1 MKIFI
6 LLLKTKDKVFQTFL
20 KMFALTLPVL
30 IPEEERKLTQSFI
43 FILLC
48 GASKDFMMALKAF
61 MKPVEASQSV
71 KIKIYINFY
80 FNITLSDAWDGKG

>member
-6 LLLKTKDKVFQTFL
+6 LLLKTKDKVSQTFL

-30 IPEEERKLTQSFI
+30 IPDKERKLTYSFI

-48 GASKDFMMALKAF
+48 GASKDFMTILKAF
-61 MKPVEASQSV
+61 MKPVEAPQSV
-71 KIKIYINFY
+71 KIKIYVNFY
-80 FNITLSDAWDGKG
+80 FNITLSNAWDGKG